1 MYNVG
6 YKLMSN
12 LDLPSEEAPVK
23 NDNSMGLL
31 ARNVSKT
38 STPKKEQDA
47 KQRVANYVAQIRK
60 ARMELN
66 ND

>member
-6 YKLMSN
+6 YQAMKNLKLPKAQEPKK
-12 LDLPSEEAPVK
+12 DT
-23 NDNSMGLL
+23 NSMGLL
-31 ARNVSKT
+31 ARNMSN
-38 STPKKEQDA
+38 SGASKKEEDV
-47 KQRVANYVAQIRK
+47 KQRVANYVAEIRK

>member
-6 YKLMSN
+6 YQAMKNLKLPKAQEPKK
-12 LDLPSEEAPVK
+12 DT
-23 NDNSMGLL
+23 NSMGLL
-31 ARNVSKT
+31 ARNMSNNNA
-38 STPKKEQDA
+38 PKKEQDV

-60 ARMELN
+60 ARIELN